1 MAELTVDMIYGSAL
15 YQAAVELK
23 KEQTILEESQGL
35 VAVFR
40 ENPELAGL
48 LRNPTI
54 SAADKK
60 VLIQKVFEGRISP
73 ELLNF
78 LYVLV
83 DKRRVRH
90 FDRAVRVYKQ
100 LMDKAQGISY
110 GKIQSV
116 RPLSGERIREFEEQ
130 AGNLLKTRVA
140 LENEVDPSLLG
151 GVKIFVNGK
160 VFDASVR
167 TRLLELG
174 NTIK

>member
-1 MAELTVDMIYGSAL
+1 MAELTVDAIYGSAL

-23 KEQTILEESQGL
+23 KEQVLLEEAEGL

-48 LRNPTI
+48 LRNPTV
-54 SAADKK
+54 SANEKK
-60 VLIQKVFEGRISP
+60 DLIQKIFEGRIEQ

-83 DKRRVRH
+83 DKRRIRH
-90 FDRAVRVYKQ
+90 FDRAVKVYKK
-100 LMDKAQGISY
+100 LMDKAHGVAY
-110 GKIQSV
+110 GRILSV
-116 RPLSGERIREFEEQ
+116 QPLSGERLREFEEQ
-130 AGNLLKTRVA
+130 AGSLLKTRVA
-140 LENEVDPSLLG
+140 LENEVDASLLG

-174 NTIK
+174 NSIK

>member
-1 MAELTVDMIYGSAL
+1 MAELPVDMIYGSAL
-15 YQAAVELK
+15 YQAAVDLN
-23 KEQTILEESQGL
+23 KEEALLEEAEGL

-40 ENPELAGL
+40 DHPELAGL
-48 LRNPTI
+48 LRNPTV
-54 SAADKK
+54 SALEKK
-60 VLIQKVFEGRISP
+60 QLIRDVFEGRISL
-73 ELLNF
+73 EMLTF
-78 LYVLV
+78 LSVLG
-83 DKRRVRH
+83 DKRRGRH
-90 FDRAVRVYKQ
+90 FERSVRVYKQ

-140 LENEVDPSLLG
+140 LENEVDASLLG